1 MLEDLV
7 GLARE
12 TSSEKRRELMGR
24 VADHF
29 VEGSENY
36 TERELKLFGEV
47 MSKLLEKSDAG
58 SRATVSEKI
67 SHDAQTP
74 RGVTLQLANEGIE
87 IARPML
93 ENSPNLTSDDL
104 MALVA
109 SKGTEHRVAISQRP
123 DLNVEITD
131 ELIQHGECEVLRAI
145 SGNQSAPISDW
156 GFGAIAERAS
166 DDEQLQCNLASRKD
180 MSLAAARNV
189 LPLLPPG
196 AQQRLAE
203 LLEDDTGEL
212 LALVDR
218 AVHDTSVK
226 TIENKIERI
235 DAKQLLEQVRAQ
247 ERTLDSI
254 ISYLAN
260 QDRPMDCA
268 WVISRLSKIPEEQ
281 VASSLLK
288 IDGQGIVLLCKALNI
303 GREAFHDLA
312 KMRYARLSLPSSKAD
327 ELALVYEDVDV
338 VTAQRT
344 LRFVN
349 VRSSVSTSAA

>member
-47 MSKLLEKSDAG
+47 MSKLLEKSDTG
-58 SRATVSEKI
+58 SRSALSEKI
-67 SHDAQTP
+67 SREAQTP

-93 ENSPNLTSDDL
+93 ENSPNLSSDDL
-104 MALVA
+104 MALVG
-109 SKGTEHRVAISQRP
+109 SKGTEHRVAISGRS
-123 DLNVEITD
+123 DLNVEVTD
-131 ELIQHGECEVLRAI
+131 ELIKHGECEVLRAI
-145 SGNQSAPISDW
+145 SGNHSAPISDW
-156 GFGAIAERAS
+156 GFGAIAEQAS
-166 DDEQLQCNLASRKD
+166 DDEELQRNLASRKD

-196 AQQRLAE
+196 AQQQLVE
-203 LLEDDTGEL
+203 LLDDDTGEL
-212 LALVDR
+212 LALVDQ

-235 DAKQLLEQVRAQ
+235 DAKQLLQQMKAGDRS
-247 ERTLDSI
+247 LDSV

-268 WVISRLSKIPEEQ
+268 MVVSMLTKMPEEQ
-281 VASSLLK
+281 VASSMLK
-288 IDGQGIVLLCKALNI
+288 VNGQGIVLLCKAINI

-312 KMRYARLSLPSSKAD
+312 RMRYARLSLPSSKAD
-327 ELALVYEDVDV
+327 ELALAYEEVDV
-338 VTAQRT
+338 KTAQRT

-349 VRSSVSTSAA
+349 VRNSVSSSAA

>member
-29 VEGSENY
+29 VEGSEQYND
-36 TERELKLFGEV
+36 RELNLFGEV
-47 MSKLLEKSDAG
+47 MSKLLEKSDAA
-58 SRATVSEKI
+58 SRAALSEKV
-67 SHDAQTP
+67 SRDANTP
-74 RGVTLQLANEGIE
+74 HGVTMQLASDEIE

-104 MALVA
+104 MSLVD
-109 SKGTEHRVAISQRP
+109 SKGTEHRVAISQRS

-145 SGNQSAPISDW
+145 SGNQHAPISDW
-156 GFGAIAERAS
+156 GFGAIAEQAS
-166 DDEQLQCNLASRKD
+166 GDEQIQRNLASRKD

-196 AQQRLAE
+196 AQKQLAE
-203 LLEDDTGEL
+203 MLEDDTGEL
-212 LALVDR
+212 LALVGQ
-218 AVHDTSVK
+218 AVRDTSVK

-235 DAKQLLEQVRAQ
+235 DAKQLLGQVKSG
-247 ERTLDSI
+247 ERSLDSV
-254 ISYLAN
+254 ISYLAK

-268 WVISRLSKIPEEQ
+268 MVVSKLTKIPEEQ

-288 IDGQGIVLLCKALNI
+288 VNGQGIALLCKAINI
-303 GREAFHDLA
+303 GRDAFHDLA
-312 KMRYARLSLPSSKAD
+312 VMRYARLSLPSSKAD

-338 VTAQRT
+338 ITAQRT

-349 VRSSVSTSAA
+349 VRNTVSTSAA